1 VRKGRKRSYVNARCS
16 TGVIR
21 THGHLVFADGTI
33 MDGTLEKPCTPM
45 PLP

>member
-1 VRKGRKRSYVNARCS
+1 
-16 TGVIR
+16 VIR